1 MHLAVRLYMGA
12 STFKVAQL
20 KLARLSCTAPAV
32 ARAATRAARRPQP
45 QHVLLRSTHSHRLAA
60 QRRLHAALFECART
74 VAELRSA
81 LERRGAV
88 SAVAWPLML
97 HLAPHFSSRLAS
109 IEKNLKIEMFLGCP
123 VFWS

>member
-45 QHVLLRSTHSHRLAA
+45 QHVLLRSTHSYRLAA
-60 QRRLHAALFECART
+60 QRRLHAALCSSSRT

-81 LERRGAV
+81 LGRRGVV

-97 HLAPHFSSRLAS
+97 QVGTTLFQ
-109 IEKNLKIEMFLGCP
+109 
-123 VFWS
+123 